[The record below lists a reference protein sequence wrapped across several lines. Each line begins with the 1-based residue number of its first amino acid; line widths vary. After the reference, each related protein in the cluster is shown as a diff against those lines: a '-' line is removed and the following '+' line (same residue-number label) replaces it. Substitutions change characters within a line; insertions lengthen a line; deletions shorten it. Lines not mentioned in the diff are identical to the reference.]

1 MKNVILA
8 SASLV
13 AVVAATSAYADLDS
27 AIANPYNFCT
37 AADDSGFGG
46 AGGDDMCGT
55 GLGGTYY
62 DGKPGLVGDTE
73 LSQTAKDG
81 QPRDPRWNGE
91 YYKYVEPTCEFV
103 ASDSGYM
110 TLDVD
115 SLTWTTTSPATVQLK
130 TVGANMIT
138 VASDNKLVRT
148 AGNGHSSGSNLLAK
162 VVYDA
167 SILDSATFTNIDN
180 TPVSHVAGYSETL
193 TVADGTNDNDIQTAT
208 FVNFENTVHP
218 ADATTVDLEI
228 AGQAFMLDEN
238 NSRTTDLVASRL
250 TPNSSYQIEHTITCT
265 Q

>member
-13 AVVAATSAYADLDS
+13 AVVAATSAYADLNS
-27 AIANPYNFCT
+27 AIASPYNTCT
-37 AADDSGFGG
+37 ASDISGFGG
-46 AGGDDMCGT
+46 PDDMCGT
-55 GLGGTYY
+55 GLGGTNF

-73 LSQTAKDG
+73 ISRTGAGG

-148 AGNGHSSGSNLLAK
+148 AGTGHISGSNLPAK
-162 VVYDA
+162 VVYSDN
-167 SILDSATFTNIDN
+167 ILNSATFTNIDN
-180 TPVSHVAGYSETL
+180 NPVNHVAGYSETL

-218 ADATTVDLEI
+218 ADATTVDLAI